1 MAPLAAMAPRPVS
14 LYSKA
19 MRRADRL
26 FQIILYLRRHRI
38 STARDLALALEVSE
52 RTIYRDVQELS
63 ACGLPIEGAAGVGY
77 RVRRGFDLPPL
88 MFDREE
94 LQALRLGARMV
105 RSWAD
110 AELSQAASNALR
122 KIEAVLPAELD
133 DAGETLFAPHIHPY
147 PVRLVGLLRRAAA
160 DRRKARFAYTRPDG
174 APLARTVRPLGLFYW
189 GAVWTLVAWCELR
202 NDFRNFRLDRIA
214 DPEIT
219 GEPFTHEPGKTL
231 EDFLKTIE
239 SGRAGSGSRRAA
251 DPGISEKR
259 AP

>member
-1 MAPLAAMAPRPVS
+1 
-14 LYSKA
+14 

-26 FQIILYLRRHRI
+26 FQIVLYLRRRRVA
-38 STARDLALALEVSE
+38 TARDLAQALEVSE

-110 AELSQAASNALR
+110 PDLSQAAANALR
-122 KIEAVLPAELD
+122 KIEAVLPPEMEDL
-133 DAGETLFAPHIHPY
+133 GEALYAPNLRPY
-147 PVRLVGLLRRAAA
+147 PVHLVGLLRRAVTEH
-160 DRRKARFAYTRPDG
+160 RKARFDYAKEDG
-174 APLARTVRPLGLFYW
+174 TASSRTVWPLGLFYW

-202 NDFRNFRLDRIA
+202 DDFRHFRLDRIA
-214 DPEIT
+214 EPEVT
-219 GEPFTHEPGKTL
+219 EDTFVLQPGQTL
-231 EDFLKTIE
+231 DDFLARV
-239 SGRAGSGSRRAA
+239 RAGRSSG
-251 DPGISEKR
+251 
-259 AP
+259 